1 MLINTILQKSDNIA
15 VFKTLRNVTKRTKL
29 NYEPKGREFES
40 LMARQ
45 KEAPQPQGLWGLYFL
60 WKYCELLL
68 FATYLLLTA

>member
-1 MLINTILQKSDNIA
+1 MLLICYLMLLKIAKNSNMLINTILQKSDNIA

-45 KEAPQPQGLWGLYFL
+45 IRDA
-60 WKYCELLL
+60 
-68 FATYLLLTA
+68 